1 MYSIKSKKKTRG
13 TASKIANDTFRS
25 ENIIPQAFSVGKK
38 WVTIFLLLTLNQR
51 PKLKVMIFTDHRK
64 CLCQVFPSNYFPLQ
78 NFAQTGI
85 MYF

>member
-38 WVTIFLLLTLNQR
+38 WVTISLLLTLNQR
-51 PKLKVMIFTDHRK
+51 PKLKVMIITDHRK
-64 CLCQVFPSNYFPLQ
+64 CLCQVSPSNYFPLQ